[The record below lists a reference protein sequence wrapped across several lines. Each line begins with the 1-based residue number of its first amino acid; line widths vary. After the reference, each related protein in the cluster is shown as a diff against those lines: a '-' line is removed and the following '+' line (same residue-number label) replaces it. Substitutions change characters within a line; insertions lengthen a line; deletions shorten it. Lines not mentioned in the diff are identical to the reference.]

1 MFIEKESEQFE
12 ELSLLILS
20 SWHLF
25 CLEAKNDIVN
35 KSNLLWAIPFRRIL
49 DINVMTVLA
58 NGSSELV
65 PMGQSYLELVVTYA
79 TDDKDD
85 PDGIYHVDRE
95 IHTRQRRI
103 AATNRRHLYA
113 LYLLL
118 RKKVF
123 ALKIEER

>member
-1 MFIEKESEQFE
+1 MLGYSKE
-12 ELSLLILS
+12 
-20 SWHLF
+20 
-25 CLEAKNDIVN
+25 A
-35 KSNLLWAIPFRRIL
+35 
-49 DINVMTVLA
+49 
-58 NGSSELV
+58 
-65 PMGQSYLELVVTYA
+65 
-79 TDDKDD
+79 
-85 PDGIYHVDRE
+85 YHVDRE